1 MAEVGTYYITIMPE
15 MSHFTN
21 EVKSALGDSGKAGG
35 KSFGTSFGDIV
46 KGSALGTTLGNLAS
60 KAGGMI
66 AGGFSTGISR
76 LDTIK
81 NYPKVM
87 ESLGYSTSDA
97 DKSIRTIMGH
107 LDGLPTATQDMVT
120 LTQSISDST
129 GDLDLATAAA
139 LGFNDMMLANGA
151 SAAEVATAQGVL
163 NRVLGKGSAT
173 AAQWQSLTSVMPA
186 QLGMVAKSM
195 LGANATTED
204 LHTALEDGA
213 VGWNDFLQAIA
224 ELDQSGYIDE
234 NGKKLASFEEQARA
248 NSHGIGT
255 AIDNVKNRIGAGWA
269 SILDVVGQEQ
279 ISGSIDKMSY
289 GIKSAM
295 GQIANAIGWLKDTL
309 AQTKIADS
317 LGKIGKAAGEFFQGL
332 LTEQDVS
339 MIKDFAKGLIDL
351 VDGALQWLADH
362 GDVVK
367 VALGGILGIVSGLV
381 GLSIGTKL
389 AALPGL
395 LTAVWTALSANP
407 FFAIATLV
415 AGLVVGLYTF
425 FTQTE
430 EGKAIW
436 EGFCQIMSDLWTGLQ
451 EDWQTLCNILSRE
464 WESFKAF
471 IDGIPEWW
479 QGIVDYW
486 TSALEEQKQNF
497 AISWQKIKDD
507 FAAAWESIKQ
517 AAINT
522 WNGIKDRVTSIVN
535 GIKTTLTNIWNG
547 IKTTLGNIW
556 TEITKVVTH
565 EWDAIKNAVGIIVNG
580 IKTKVTTTWDN
591 IKTAVGNTLANL
603 KEAVSTA
610 WDNVKTS
617 VGEKVDGI
625 KTAVSDKFT
634 AAKDTVL
641 NIFNDIK
648 SGITDKIDSAR
659 EKIAGIVDRIK
670 NLFNFSWSLPAP
682 KLPHIT
688 WSWTDIGGIVSIP
701 SFGIDWYAKGGVFD
715 SATLIGIGEKGRE
728 AALPLNSRT
737 YREIAKGIEREG
749 AGGVVI
755 TGNNFYVREEL
766 DIDRIAESLNRKVR
780 RERMAMA

>member
-15 MSHFTN
+15 MSQFTN

-66 AGGFSTGISR
+66 AGGFNTGISR

-204 LHTALEDGA
+204 LHTALEDGT

-339 MIKDFAKGLIDL
+339 MIKDFAQGLIDL

-395 LTAVWTALSANP
+395 LTAVWTVLSANP

-415 AGLVVGLYTF
+415 AGLVMGLYTF

-451 EDWQTLCNILSRE
+451 EDWQTLCDILSRE

-497 AISWQKIKDD
+497 ALAWQKIKDD

-715 SATLIGIGEKGRE
+715 SATLIGIGEHGKE
-728 AALPLNSRT
+728 AALPLNAKT
-737 YREIAKGIEREG
+737 YSEIARGISGELG
-749 AGGVVI
+749 TGVTI
-755 TGNNFYVREEL
+755 TGNTFVVREEADINKIADAL
-766 DIDRIAESLNRKVR
+766 DRKIR